1 MDYHRVWAV
10 KTSVK
15 AFGEVL
21 VNTWAS
27 EYAASANV
35 ADDELVV
42 VDPGNG
48 FNYLFDLAGSLS
60 GARWPHSPRVVGV
73 WGLSQPGGLK
83 RDHSRMRGF
92 PRPRRGH
99 DDRGHLISLA
109 AGGGYDINLVPM
121 DADLNRG
128 RSKHD
133 VAAESH
139 VTLLS

>member
-1 MDYHRVWAV
+1 MWAD

-48 FNYLFDLAGSLS
+48 FNYLFDLAGS
-60 GARWPHSPRVVGV
+60 AERSPQATFIAG
-73 WGLSQPGGLK
+73 
-83 RDHSRMRGF
+83 
-92 PRPRRGH
+92 RRC
-99 DDRGHLISLA
+99 L
-109 AGGGYDINLVPM
+109 
-121 DADLNRG
+121 G
-128 RSKHD
+128 RSRNLGD
-133 VAAESH
+133 
-139 VTLLS
+139 